1 MRIGV
6 LEAGEPPLLLQPAF
20 GRYPAM
26 VEHMLGPAYDYAV
39 FDIVGDAP
47 PSPDACDAY
56 VITGASAGVYDDLPW
71 IAPMENFLRAA
82 KGRVPLVGICF
93 GHQLMARAFGGRVEK
108 SAKGWCAGL
117 HAYQVV
123 DREPWMDGAETIA
136 IPASHQDQVVAAPP
150 NARTV
155 LASDF
160 TPLAALAY
168 DDQPAISFQGH
179 PEFEPAFAQ
188 ALYESRLDA
197 PYDGAAAARVI
208 ASLAAPNDRAR
219 VAKWICAFL
228 DQSR

>member
-160 TPLAALAY
+160 TPS
-168 DDQPAISFQGH
+168 PPSPMTTSPRSPSRAIRSS
-179 PEFEPAFAQ
+179 
-188 ALYESRLDA
+188 SR
-197 PYDGAAAARVI
+197 PSPRRCM
-208 ASLAAPNDRAR
+208 RAGWTR
-219 VAKWICAFL
+219 
-228 DQSR
+228 RMTGPPPPG